1 MTHVPFKR
9 NPLIFGD
16 SPNWII
22 YGTIT
27 GYFSRPYE
35 QWGEKKKN
43 CIFPEQQNI
52 NKTGLR

>member
-43 CIFPEQQNI
+43 CIFPE
-52 NKTGLR
+52 